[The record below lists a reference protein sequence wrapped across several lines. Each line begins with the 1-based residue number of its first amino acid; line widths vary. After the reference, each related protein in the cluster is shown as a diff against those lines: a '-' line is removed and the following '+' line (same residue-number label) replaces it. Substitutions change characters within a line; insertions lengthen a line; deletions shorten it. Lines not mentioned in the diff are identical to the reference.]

1 MLEERRPGP
10 AGGVRVEQNQHV
22 FGGDRRSVRT
32 WADRIEQVRT
42 DEAGLEPVFI
52 EITALHPA
60 DRQVDG
66 VFRDAGGLGV
76 GRQYPGVDAK
86 LRDARG
92 PFRQIGRTPV
102 HVAEPH
108 RLGVRK
114 AGCQPAQL
122 VSMRQQLPGL
132 GKQCR
137 TRRGEDNRPAVALE
151 ELHPEVSLQGLDLL
165 GKRRTRDVK
174 PLCGTAEVQ
183 LLGDGDEVAQLPQLH
198 PVILVR

>member
-1 MLEERRPGP
+1 MLEERRPGDTAVVDAHYSRTGVPGELPAVPIPGRP
-10 AGGVRVEQNQHV
+10 AGGVRVEQNRHI

-42 DEAGLEPVFI
+42 DEAGLEPALI

-76 GRQYPGVDAK
+76 GRQYPGVDAQ

-102 HVAEPH
+102 DVAEPH
-108 RLGVRK
+108 RLG
-114 AGCQPAQL
+114 
-122 VSMRQQLPGL
+122 
-132 GKQCR
+132 
-137 TRRGEDNRPAVALE
+137 
-151 ELHPEVSLQGLDLL
+151 
-165 GKRRTRDVK
+165 
-174 PLCGTAEVQ
+174 
-183 LLGDGDEVAQLPQLH
+183 
-198 PVILVR
+198 